1 MRYISLALAALFVSP
16 TVANAGKYVIDAS
29 HSSVTFKVRHMMV
42 ANVRG
47 EFAALEG
54 SAKVDRENPKNLQF
68 EATIDVASIN
78 TRDAKRDGH
87 LRSADFFAVEKYPK
101 MTFKSKRSKKVG
113 KNKYKVWG
121 DLTMRGVTKEVAL
134 DVESDMREVTDPWGN
149 TKMGATAT
157 TTINRQDFGVSW
169 NKTLD
174 KGGLLVGDDVQIT
187 IDVEL
192 NKQTANKS

>member
-1 MRYISLALAALFVSP
+1 
-16 TVANAGKYVIDAS
+16 
-29 HSSVTFKVRHMMV
+29 
-42 ANVRG
+42 
-47 EFAALEG
+47 
-54 SAKVDRENPKNLQF
+54 
-68 EATIDVASIN
+68 
-78 TRDAKRDGH
+78 
-87 LRSADFFAVEKYPK
+87 
-101 MTFKSKRSKKVG
+101 
-113 KNKYKVWG
+113 
-121 DLTMRGVTKEVAL
+121 
-134 DVESDMREVTDPWGN
+134 MREVTDPWGN